1 MNWNG
6 FAYCWRQKE
15 AAGWNQRQSG
25 FRGNQLE
32 QLLELHAAT
41 AMMES
46 AGGVTGDSLKDV
58 ATRGLRL
65 PRGGGQ

>member
-1 MNWNG
+1 MDLPTAG
-6 FAYCWRQKE
+6 GKKK
-15 AAGWNQRQSG
+15 AAGWNQRKSG

-32 QLLELHAAT
+32 QLLEFHAAT

-58 ATRGLRL
+58 TTRGLRL